1 MSNFEVKEPREFHFL
16 RSFGSCSQHW
26 PEGFI
31 LINFPKLQKI
41 LKITV
46 LNHWSYRKAWTP
58 EAYKLIPD
66 RQTDRHRERKRWYL
80 RVLDTRATGGAMLE
94 LIGKP
99 HIPTHVTLLHH
110 HLRAAAAAHPTMILI
125 RPALKQHGPRDVL
138 PRCHTSN
145 LYCWTATAPRVHFSP
160 LSTPTVITN
169 LSGHYTTQLYNQ
181 AHAAAGPECSS
192 LSLISTALQ
201 LHTGVIQRLH
211 ATIIITE
218 RLFLLVET
226 WKRLRILHS
235 FQAAD
240 NMTVPREPGSKLLRC
255 WISRSSQRQ

>member
-16 RSFGSCSQHW
+16 RRFGSCSQHW
-26 PEGFI
+26 PKGFI

-46 LNHWSYRKAWTP
+46 LNHWSYQKAWTP

-80 RVLDTRATGGAMLE
+80 RVLDTRATSGAMLE

-110 HLRAAAAAHPTMILI
+110 HLRAAAVAHPTMIII

-145 LYCWTATAPRVHFSP
+145 SHCWNAKAPRVHFSP
-160 LSTPTVITN
+160 LSTVTSSLHTN
-169 LSGHYTTQLYNQ
+169 SDHQPLGTLYNPAVQ
-181 AHAAAGPECSS
+181 SSSRRCRSWMLLSIFDLHRFAAAHWSHPTPACYDNNYRTPFPSCWDMETPENSS
-192 LSLISTALQ
+192 
-201 LHTGVIQRLH
+201 
-211 ATIIITE
+211 
-218 RLFLLVET
+218 
-226 WKRLRILHS
+226 
-235 FQAAD
+235 
-240 NMTVPREPGSKLLRC
+240 
-255 WISRSSQRQ
+255 